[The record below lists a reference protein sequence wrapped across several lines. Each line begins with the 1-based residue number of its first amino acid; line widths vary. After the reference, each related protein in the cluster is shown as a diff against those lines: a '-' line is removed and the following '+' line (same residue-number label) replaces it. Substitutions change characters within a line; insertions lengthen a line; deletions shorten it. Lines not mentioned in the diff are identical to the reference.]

1 MRFSLGKALRHRGSY
16 PSLVHLCPPTSYASI
31 SVISP
36 FVVQITRMD
45 EILVG
50 YWVAGQVRTLMSRV
64 LYNSKL
70 SMGNIVLRRV
80 LMVSYEMF
88 SIGHLKNTSIIALL
102 GSDRS
107 RVGALGDS
115 LLQLW

>member
-16 PSLVHLCPPTSYASI
+16 PLLVHLCPPTSYASI